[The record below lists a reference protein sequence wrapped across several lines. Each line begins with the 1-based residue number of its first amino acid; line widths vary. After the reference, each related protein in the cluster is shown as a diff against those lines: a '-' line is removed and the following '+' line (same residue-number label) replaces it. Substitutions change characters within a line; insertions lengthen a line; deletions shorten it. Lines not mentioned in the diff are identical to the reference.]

1 MVLLRNN
8 CVLKKL
14 NHFACRCYS
23 KLPLPFPGFHCTAT
37 GWSLNNT
44 HRVLFVAYL
53 MLIKLSQVN
62 LLLFVIYPSWHMT
75 TQWHWRFEMTNLKL
89 FMYLFFNTV
98 RVSISKQQ
106 YLNWLSCV
114 HIILSLGVTTLLYLW
129 PRHAFIYRVSV
140 YVHTYVYPSI
150 FKCFLLFM
158 QWSL

>member
-14 NHFACRCYS
+14 LTILHAGVTQS
-23 KLPLPFPGFHCTAT
+23 FPSLSQDSLALKHCTAT

-62 LLLFVIYPSWHMT
+62 HFLFVIYPSWHMT

-114 HIILSLGVTTLLYLW
+114 HIILSLGVITY
-129 PRHAFIYRVSV
+129 IYDHIMHS
-140 YVHTYVYPSI
+140 YI
-150 FKCFLLFM
+150 M
-158 QWSL
+158 